1 MSELIENTENSN
13 TMRLVDV
20 EDITTIDINKVKLV
34 RKSKLMNFVCKKTLV
49 GRLLHS
55 ICERKYRNEI
65 KKIIDYLID
74 KRLKEKRED
83 RLTNEIYKCM
93 NICSEKIEFNED
105 IIDFQTEAK
114 KYIESKTD
122 LSEEDKQ
129 DIINM
134 IQWNTYCENEY
145 IFFNED
151 LNYFK
156 SITKYD

>member
-13 TMRLVDV
+13 SMRLVDV

-93 NICSEKIEFNED
+93 NLCSEKIEFNED